1 MNVAATVGI
10 NIVTFLRPEQWPA
23 FKSIIDTV
31 IREKRVKKYILVV
44 SAEDESSYD
53 ISIFSKMYKEKLIVI
68 DGSELTQAKLFG
80 AAFDELR
87 KHPTDY
93 VAILDDESM
102 PEENWINNFLD
113 NLKFFKPEERGK
125 IIMIGNTVDIF
136 NREQS
141 YYSTSDRKKFRDG
154 TLFDI
159 LSIRKLATILKHF
172 LRLGSPSHHLP
183 VFRTSAYIGGGVLI
197 PFLAIKNGDT
207 PDESLVMFGVDT
219 EYAWKLGERSY
230 SFFACSQPV
239 FRKPSSDNKKENHVF
254 GIFNPLTKDTDVYYH
269 VRNAVYISR
278 KHTYQNSLTLF
289 LNIAARTTVVC
300 LMGLIQAPTF
310 TLMFKRITLL
320 LKASWDGYTKSVS
333 DR

>member
-1 MNVAATVGI
+1 MNVTATVGI
-10 NIVTFLRPEQWPA
+10 TIVTFLRPNQWPA
-23 FKSIIDTV
+23 FKTIIDTV
-31 IREKRVKKYILVV
+31 IREKRVKKYVLAI
-44 SAEDESSYD
+44 SSQDKDFYD
-53 ISIFSKMYKEKLIVI
+53 ITIFSKMYKEKLVLI
-68 DGSELTQAKLFG
+68 DGSSLTQAQLFST
-80 AAFDELR
+80 AFDEV
-87 KHPTDY
+87 KKYHSDY

-102 PEENWINNFLD
+102 PEEDWINNFLD
-113 NLKFFKPEERGK
+113 NLKFFKGEERNK

-172 LRLGSPSHHLP
+172 LRLSSPAHHLP

-219 EYAWKLGERSY
+219 EYAWKLGERGY

-239 FRKPSSDNKKENHVF
+239 FRKPSSDNKRENHVF
-254 GIFNPLTKDTDVYYH
+254 GIFNPNTKDMDVYYH

-289 LNIAARTTVVC
+289 LNVIVRTTIVC
-300 LMGLIQAPTF
+300 MMGLIQAPTF
-310 TLMFKRITLL
+310 SLMFKRIALL

-333 DR
+333 GR